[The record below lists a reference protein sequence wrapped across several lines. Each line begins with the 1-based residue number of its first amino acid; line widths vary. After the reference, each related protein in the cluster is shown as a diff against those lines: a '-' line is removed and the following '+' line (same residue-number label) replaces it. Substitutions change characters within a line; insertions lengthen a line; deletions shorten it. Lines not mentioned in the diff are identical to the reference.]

1 MMYTDNLDK
10 INVFLDGVHMICCG
24 VHRYEWPQA
33 HIYTRTCKLIEIGLS
48 PQILSQGSVE
58 WFDAR
63 RGRITASYAGA
74 IRSLK
79 NGKSL
84 IERIL
89 GNTPPFTTPAL
100 QHGTFFESVARAMYC
115 NQEHSCHKGLTVR
128 ECGLFVLDE
137 APILGASPDGIV
149 TCSCHP
155 PRLLEIKCSSKYRNL
170 DPLDIPNENAKY
182 HLKISNG
189 KLNLKQNSDWFYQV
203 QFQMGVSK
211 YERCDFVI
219 HTLKDIAVIPV
230 EFDSGVW
237 EMLKNKSIE
246 VFKGSILSRLMA
258 LT

>member
-1 MMYTDNLDK
+1 
-10 INVFLDGVHMICCG
+10 MICCG

-48 PQILSQGSVE
+48 PQMLSQGSVE

-115 NQEHSCHKGLTVR
+115 NQEHSCHK
-128 ECGLFVLDE
+128 
-137 APILGASPDGIV
+137 
-149 TCSCHP
+149 
-155 PRLLEIKCSSKYRNL
+155 
-170 DPLDIPNENAKY
+170 
-182 HLKISNG
+182 
-189 KLNLKQNSDWFYQV
+189 
-203 QFQMGVSK
+203 
-211 YERCDFVI
+211 
-219 HTLKDIAVIPV
+219 
-230 EFDSGVW
+230 
-237 EMLKNKSIE
+237 
-246 VFKGSILSRLMA
+246 
-258 LT
+258 